1 MLGYCFEN
9 SVSVSFSRR
18 SSSGEDDQPIRRRL
32 PDGMAPA
39 AGSFAALAPWV
50 GAPAAGAVVA
60 AGADV
65 AVVD

>member
-1 MLGYCFEN
+1 
-9 SVSVSFSRR
+9 
-18 SSSGEDDQPIRRRL
+18 
-32 PDGMAPA
+32 MAPA

-65 AVVD
+65 AVLD